1 LFVRISRR
9 CVSSA
14 VLRNLLMELKV
25 IGTAIAINILNPKI
39 PLIGACGISVVDTLF
54 ILMFY
59 RSDGSLR
66 RLRVFE
72 VFVAAFVAGIFV
84 MYCIEL
90 SYISADV
97 GQVFKGYLPSR
108 EIFVSSGYVLSPLL
122 SSLSSH

>member
-9 CVSSA
+9 CGPST
-14 VLRNLLMELKV
+14 VLRNLLIERKV